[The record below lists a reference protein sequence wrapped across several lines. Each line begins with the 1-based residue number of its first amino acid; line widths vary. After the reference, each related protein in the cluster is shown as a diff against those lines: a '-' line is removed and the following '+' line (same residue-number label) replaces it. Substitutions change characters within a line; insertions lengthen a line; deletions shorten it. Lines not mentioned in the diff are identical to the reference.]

1 MTRRAAG
8 RNSRRAARNGFT
20 VLEVAVA
27 LLIVSTVLVSLTGAF
42 LGTAGA
48 VQNARGMGRGT
59 VFLESV
65 MKDLDA
71 QPYDALADVHGNRS
85 FNRDTAQASHWSV
98 DLSVYPV
105 GVDLLQVDATL
116 VDLRMGQAF
125 AQLSTFRSRR

>member
-1 MTRRAAG
+1 M
-8 RNSRRAARNGFT
+8 
-20 VLEVAVA
+20 LEVAIA

-71 QPYDALADVHGNRS
+71 QPFDALPGFHGNRI
-85 FNRDTAQASHWSV
+85 FNRDTAQASNMSV
-98 DLSVYPV
+98 DLAVYPV